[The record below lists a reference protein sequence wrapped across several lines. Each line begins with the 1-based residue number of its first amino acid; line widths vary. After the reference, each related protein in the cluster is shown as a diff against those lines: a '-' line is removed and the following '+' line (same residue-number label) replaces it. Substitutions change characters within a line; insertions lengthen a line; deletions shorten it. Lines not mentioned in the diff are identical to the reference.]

1 MQEQEQSESTDTG
14 THKMIK
20 VEHDVL
26 TGEIIERE
34 MTAEEIAA
42 YENDMQTIENQRI
55 ADEEAKATKAAERAA
70 LLAKLG
76 ITEAEAELLS

>member
-1 MQEQEQSESTDTG
+1 
-14 THKMIK
+14 MIK
-20 VEHDVL
+20 VEHNIE

-34 MTAEEIAA
+34 MTDVELAEYNADIQE
-42 YENDMQTIENQRI
+42 IENRRI